1 MRLLCLDDGEAREG
15 GEDTEEEGG
24 ARDRAMEDWGGSE
37 GGRWCRW
44 CWRWVWRCCW
54 CPAEKVWMPADPQ
67 AAEVLMTSGG
77 GDLDEASDG
86 VGGAVGGGGGENW
99 RDTELAGDEF
109 VGDASEGRSCC
120 CCCCCC
126 LSTGTAVGGMGGGNA
141 N

>member
-1 MRLLCLDDGEAREG
+1 
-15 GEDTEEEGG
+15 
-24 ARDRAMEDWGGSE
+24 
-37 GGRWCRW
+37 
-44 CWRWVWRCCW
+44 
-54 CPAEKVWMPADPQ
+54 MPADPQ